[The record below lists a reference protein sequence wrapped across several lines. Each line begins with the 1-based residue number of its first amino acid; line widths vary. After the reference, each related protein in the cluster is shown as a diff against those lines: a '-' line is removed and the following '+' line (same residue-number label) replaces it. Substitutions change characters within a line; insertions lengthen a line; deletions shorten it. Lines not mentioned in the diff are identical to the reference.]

1 MPSYDGQQFQPPAPV
16 AVVTLRTKDGRK
28 SLGDV
33 VMQIDSG
40 ADVSLIPESLVRLL
54 ELDTSDQKDYE
65 LTGFDGNKSFARSV
79 QCELIFLRRA
89 FRGAYLIVENTTGIL
104 GRDVLNHI
112 SLVLDGPR
120 QNWREEHAAA

>member
-89 FRGAYLIVENTTGIL
+89 LRGAYLIVENTTGIL